1 MDILN
6 KVHVISDN
14 TVMDLLNNVHIISN
28 NTVIDSL
35 NKVHV
40 ISNNTAHGTTLD
52 YKVYDEYNTVQYNWS
67 E

>member
-1 MDILN
+1 MDIVN

-14 TVMDLLNNVHIISN
+14 TVMDLLNNVHVISN
-28 NTVIDSL
+28 NRVMDSL

-40 ISNNTAHGTTLD
+40 ISNNTAHGTTLHC
-52 YKVYDEYNTVQYNWS
+52 KVYDEYNTVQYNCS